1 MQQVDKKTQD
11 RLMWFLVPMGVI
23 CVLITLDITFGV
35 DLNIGEW
42 APEALLGCMA
52 LFILAYIV
60 AAWRQQ
66 CWGFTGHNDI
76 CVCIR
81 SVEYRQPILSDKQLG
96 HSLNDI
102 IRIG

>member
-1 MQQVDKKTQD
+1 MKQVDKKTQD

-66 CWGFTGHNDI
+66 CWGLLAIMIFAF
-76 CVCIR
+76 V
-81 SVEYRQPILSDKQLG
+81 LG
-96 HSLNDI
+96 ALNIGSLFYQISNSATP
-102 IRIG
+102 